1 MSKKEDVRYNKL
13 DTPKVTHMLNL
24 MQMVYGD
31 KHIRGTYDEVRV
43 DGKEKKSAPIF
54 SALTA
59 FILSTAFHLRMPGHN
74 GVINPLKLSE
84 DEVLEKIQQTL
95 DSIEV
100 FLKDPDLKSD
110 LIKCL
115 RLYVMNGKWN
125 NQETFD
131 KDHFDLL
138 LKGKKTN

>member
-1 MSKKEDVRYNKL
+1 MSKEKIQYKQLN
-13 DTPKVTHMLNL
+13 TPVVTRMFNL
-24 MQMVYGD
+24 MQVAFVD
-31 KHIRGTYDEVRV
+31 EEVRGKHDQIYV

-59 FILSTAFHLRMPGHN
+59 FILTTAFTMRMPGNN
-74 GVINPLKLSE
+74 GVINPLKLSQ

>member
-1 MSKKEDVRYNKL
+1 MSKEKIEYKELN
-13 DTPKVTHMLNL
+13 TPMVTRMINL
-24 MQMVYGD
+24 MQVAFVD
-31 KHIRGTYDEVRV
+31 EEVRGKHDKIYV
-43 DGKEKKSAPIF
+43 NGKEKKSAPIF

-95 DSIEV
+95 NQVEI
-100 FLKDPDLKSD
+100 FLKDPDLRSD

-115 RLYVMNGKWN
+115 RLYVLNGKWGG
-125 NQETFD
+125 QETFD
-131 KDHFDLL
+131 KDHFELL

>member
-1 MSKKEDVRYNKL
+1 MSKEKIEYKELN
-13 DTPKVTHMLNL
+13 TPMVTRMINL
-24 MQMVYGD
+24 MQVAFID
-31 KHIRGTYDEVRV
+31 EEVRGKHDKIYV

-59 FILSTAFHLRMPGHN
+59 FILTTAFMMRMPGNN
-74 GVINPLKLSE
+74 GVVNPLKLSE

-95 DSIEV
+95 NQVEI
-100 FLKDPDLKSD
+100 FLKDPDLRSD

-115 RLYVMNGKWN
+115 RLYVLNGKWGG
-125 NQETFD
+125 QETFD
-131 KDHFDLL
+131 KDHFELL

>member
-43 DGKEKKSAPIF
+43 DGKEKKIAPLF

-59 FILSTAFHLRMPGHN
+59 FVLSTALWMRMPGQEKI
-74 GVINPLKLSE
+74 VVPTELPQE
-84 DEVLEKIQQTL
+84 EVLKKIDQVLLSLDAMLEQPIRGNLVSSLEKYIT
-95 DSIEV
+95 
-100 FLKDPDLKSD
+100 
-110 LIKCL
+110 
-115 RLYVMNGKWN
+115 NGKW
-125 NQETFD
+125 EAKAL
-131 KDHFDLL
+131 KDEEAEMLF
-138 LKGKKTN
+138 GKKPN

>member
-1 MSKKEDVRYNKL
+1 MSKEKIQYKQLN
-13 DTPKVTHMLNL
+13 TPVVTRMFNL
-24 MQMVYGD
+24 MQVAFVD
-31 KHIRGTYDEVRV
+31 EEVRGKHDQIYV

-95 DSIEV
+95 NQVEI
-100 FLKDPDLKSD
+100 FLKDPDLRSD

-115 RLYVMNGKWN
+115 RLYVLNGKWGG
-125 NQETFD
+125 QETFD
-131 KDHFDLL
+131 KDHFELL